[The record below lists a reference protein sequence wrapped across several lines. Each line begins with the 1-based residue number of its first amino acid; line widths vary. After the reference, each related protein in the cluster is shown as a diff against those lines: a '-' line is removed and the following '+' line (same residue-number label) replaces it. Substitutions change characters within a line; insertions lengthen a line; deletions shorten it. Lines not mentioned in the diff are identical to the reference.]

1 MPRLVTVLAIVVL
14 ALALLWTA
22 GQRLATTPEPARPFP
37 DSLDWIGTERPLS
50 LEDLRGKVVLLDFLT
65 FGCINCLHVI
75 PDLKELEERH
85 PDELVVIG
93 VHSAKFE
100 HERGTEAI
108 RAFARRY
115 GILHPMVNDHRFE
128 IWDAYGIR
136 AWPSFVLI
144 DPEGEV
150 AGRHVGEGVLA
161 ALGDRIDALIMEHD
175 RRGTLD
181 RRPIPGLA
189 PDVVARAEPDTV
201 LSFPGGIALEPR
213 SGLLAVADTAGNRV
227 VVARVT
233 PHTAGGALAP
243 GEEPV
248 ADVIFLA
255 GDGVPGLRDG
265 DAASARF
272 QRPHGLA
279 WDGPDRLYV
288 ADTGNHA
295 VRRIDLA
302 AGTVETVAG
311 TGRQTYM
318 HRAGPAGPDGLNSP
332 WDVAVIG
339 GRLATAM
346 AGQHQLWTIDP
357 DDGALELLAG
367 SGREVLADGPRR
379 NAGLNQPSGLA
390 RFGDLLFVADAE
402 ASAVREVDLRP
413 GGEVRTLVGVGL
425 FDFGNVDGVGDD
437 VRLQHPKAVAIDPRP
452 PADVHPSTV
461 WIADTYNHAIKRLD
475 PTTREVRTVFAGA
488 DGGVRLDEPGAL
500 AVAGGIAWIADTN
513 GHAVR
518 VLDLAEGRLATLSL
532 RDPTGILARAADDGP
547 FLGER
552 VRAPDATVAP
562 GPGTL
567 DLAVELPSGYVRND
581 LAPLTVRIR
590 TSGPAV
596 RVAPGEADREIEGAS
611 FPLELS
617 VPATFAEGA
626 ATVEADLTTYYCR
639 EGAEAIC
646 LIDRVRIETRV
657 TVDAGDDAGREPD
670 GRSTVRLEHRAPPL
684 VTVR

>member
-1 MPRLVTVLAIVVL
+1 MPRPVAVLAIIVVGL
-14 ALALLWTA
+14 VVLWTA
-22 GQRLATTPEPARPFP
+22 AERLATTPDPARPFP
-37 DSLDWIGTERPLS
+37 EGLDWIGTERPLS
-50 LEDLRGKVVLLDFLT
+50 LEVLRGKVVLLDFLT
-65 FGCINCLHVI
+65 FGCINCLHTI
-75 PDLKELEERH
+75 PDVEELEARH
-85 PDELVVIG
+85 PDELIVIG

-115 GILHPMVNDHRFE
+115 AVHHPIVNDHRFE

-144 DPEGEV
+144 DPEGKVV
-150 AGRHVGEGVLA
+150 ARHVGEGPLA
-161 ALGDRIDALIMEHD
+161 SLGDRIESLIDQRE
-175 RRGTLD
+175 RRGALD
-181 RRPIPGLA
+181 RRPIAGLA
-189 PDVVARAEPDTV
+189 PDVVATAEPDTI
-201 LSFPGGIALEPR
+201 LRFPGGIALEPR
-213 SGLLAVADTAGNRV
+213 SGQLAVADTAGNRV
-227 VVARVT
+227 VIARVT
-233 PHTAGGALAP
+233 PHPAGGTLVP
-243 GEEPV
+243 GEDPV
-248 ADVIFLA
+248 ANVTFLA

-295 VRRIDLA
+295 VRRIDIP

-346 AGQHQLWTIDP
+346 AGQHQIWTIDP
-357 DDGALELLAG
+357 NDGALELLAG

-390 RFGDLLFVADAE
+390 RFGDRLFVADAE

-425 FDFGNVDGVGDD
+425 FEFGNVDGVGDE
-437 VRLQHPKAVAIDPRP
+437 VRLQHPKALAIDPRP
-452 PADVHPSTV
+452 PDDVHPSTV

-475 PTTREVRTVFAGA
+475 PSPREVRTVLADG
-488 DGGVRLDEPGAL
+488 DGGVRLNEPGAL
-500 AVAGGIAWIADTN
+500 AVVDGIAWIADTN
-513 GHAVR
+513 AHAVR
-518 VLDLAEGRLATLSL
+518 VLDLREGRLSTLSL

-552 VRAPDATVAP
+552 VRMPDATVAP
-562 GPGTL
+562 GPGSL
-567 DLAVELPSGYVRND
+567 DLVVELPSGYVRND
-581 LAPLTVRIR
+581 LAPLSVRIR
-590 TSGPAV
+590 TSGDAV
-596 RVAPGEADREIEGAS
+596 HVAPGDAEREVEDAA
-611 FPLELS
+611 FPFELA
-617 VPATFAEGA
+617 VPATFTPGT

-639 EGAEAIC
+639 EGAEALC
-646 LIDRVRIETRV
+646 LIDRVRIETEV
-657 TVDAGDDAGREPD
+657 TVDAAHDAD
-670 GRSTVRLEHRAPPL
+670 GRSTVLLEHRAPPL
-684 VTVR
+684 VSVR